1 MCCNTVKEEKSR
13 KCSSFAVLLLDF
25 RRGATSFEFQE
36 EKSRKCS
43 SFARL
48 LKKPF
53 KAMLSLSKA
62 RD

>member
-1 MCCNTVKEEKSR
+1 MLKFCR
-13 KCSSFAVLLLDF
+13 SS
-25 RRGATSFEFQE
+25 ATSFEFQK

-53 KAMLSLSKA
+53 EATLNLESKNETSLIFYKTLEA
-62 RD
+62 VLVCNG